1 MISQSVIIPDSTIHQ
16 EYLNKIKETCFVCV
30 NCRAFPFIAI
40 NEQLPDAID
49 IRCCKC
55 NDKRTMKVKEYFQL
69 SWLENEITNNNND
82 SGSSSSKKK
91 TNNSDNS
98 EQAIIAKTNL
108 ILDVLSI
115 WNAII
120 KSTTTLKSIFN
131 FNITIKC
138 TYIDHYNEMHLIEY
152 VCEDCVQNLCE
163 KCYNE
168 SEHHSHNVIK
178 LTEYLDKDSINKKKL
193 YITDAF
199 NIIDEYNQNELNDIN
214 NIISS
219 KSPDTELTSLKRKL
233 LFTICDNKLIN
244 KCYLTLFL
252 ILTKLNETYNN
263 TTNTTCPCYA
273 LLKTITNLSNI
284 YIPPSNPFTS
294 ITSSSINDLLQLHIN
309 NVITRISSTYILTHD
324 TQDSFFNNIQSHYN
338 KYTFTCTH
346 IALRCSIN
354 YSQIKNKKTIIKQIL
369 LLNNFDFALATSS
382 ANVKVFEPQ
391 TMKCVQKCSKHK
403 AQVNYLCPLGMRY
416 FLSCSDDG
424 KVIQWK
430 HHRSA
435 FTKFSLEI
443 SSHFQKGKTVIKNL
457 NKLRCVIAY
466 DNETKVIVLEGDN
479 NIKVYRVNDN
489 EQPFTLIKT
498 FQQDSPQITSMLVY
512 KDNTLITLTNDDNT
526 LRFWNIEATRLE
538 VDKTITEL
546 DTVNK
551 VNAMKLLN
559 DKMLVVAGNSSFVVV
574 NLYDYCIMWKV
585 NGDDI
590 CQVSAV
596 DRINEMNFI
605 IAAKQYFIVYK
616 VLIDKIEE
624 VKKVSHSQFG
634 NISDVCVMNGNNI
647 IISSA
652 NETYLNKFTYT
663 IEE

>member
-1 MISQSVIIPDSTIHQ
+1 MLSQSVIIPDSAIHQ
-16 EYLNKIKETCFVCV
+16 EYLSKIKETCFNCA
-30 NCRAFPFIAI
+30 NCRSCPLIAI
-40 NEQLPDAID
+40 NQQQPDAID
-49 IRCCKC
+49 ICCCEC
-55 NDKRTMKVKEYFQL
+55 NDKRTIKVKEYFQL
-69 SWLENEITNNNND
+69 SWLENEIANSNND
-82 SGSSSSKKK
+82 SSSSSSKTKK
-91 TNNSDNS
+91 PTNNV
-98 EQAIIAKTNL
+98 EHAILAKTNL

-120 KSTTTLKSIFN
+120 KSPNTLKSIFN

-138 TYIDHYNEMHLIEY
+138 TYLNHYNELHLIEY
-152 VCEDCVQNLCE
+152 ICEDCVKHLCE

-168 SEHHSHNVIK
+168 TEHHSHNVIK
-178 LTEYLDKDSINKKKL
+178 LTDYLNKDSINKKKL

-214 NIISS
+214 NIISN
-219 KSPDTELTSLKRKL
+219 KTPDNELTSLKRKL
-233 LFTICDNKLIN
+233 LLTICNNKIIN

-252 ILTKLNETYNN
+252 ILTKLYETYSNN
-263 TTNTTCPCYA
+263 TACTCYS
-273 LLKTITNLSNI
+273 LLKSINNLSNI
-284 YIPPSNPFTS
+284 YIPLSNPFNSNT
-294 ITSSSINDLLQLHIN
+294 ITSSSIMDLLQLHIN

-324 TQDSFFNNIQSHYN
+324 KQESFFANIQTHYN
-338 KYTFTCTH
+338 KYAFTCSQ
-346 IALRCSIN
+346 ISLRCSIN
-354 YSQIKNKKTIIKQIL
+354 YSHTKNKKTVIKQIL

-382 ANVKVFEPQ
+382 NNVKVFEPQ

-403 AQVNYLCPLGMRY
+403 AQVNYLCPLGMRC

-435 FTKFSLEI
+435 FTKLSLEI
-443 SSHFQKGKTVIKNL
+443 SSHFQKGKTVIKGL

-466 DNETKVIVLEGDN
+466 DNETKAIVLEGDN

-512 KDNTLITLTNDDNT
+512 KDNTLITLTNADNT
-526 LRFWNIEATRLE
+526 LRFWNINATRLDG
-538 VDKTITEL
+538 DKTITEL
-546 DTVNK
+546 DTVDK
-551 VNAMKLLN
+551 VNSMKLLN

-574 NLYDYCIMWKV
+574 NLYDYCILWKV

-616 VLIDKIEE
+616 VLIDKVEE
-624 VKKVSHSQFG
+624 VKKISHSQYG

-652 NETYLNKFTYT
+652 NESYLNKFTYT
-663 IEE
+663 IDE

>member
-1 MISQSVIIPDSTIHQ
+1 MLSQSVIIPDSTIHQ
-16 EYLNKIKETCFVCV
+16 EYFSKIKETCFVCA

-40 NEQLPDAID
+40 NEQQPDAID
-49 IRCCKC
+49 ICCCECK
-55 NDKRTMKVKEYFQL
+55 DKRTMKIKEYFQL
-69 SWLENEITNNNND
+69 SWLENEIANNNND
-82 SGSSSSKKK
+82 SSSSSKTKK
-91 TNNSDNS
+91 TNNNG
-98 EQAIIAKTNL
+98 EQAIHVKTNL
-108 ILDVLSI
+108 ILDVFSI

-120 KSTTTLKSIFN
+120 KSTNTLKSIFN
-131 FNITIKC
+131 FNIIIKC
-138 TYIDHYNEMHLIEY
+138 TYLDHYNELHLIEY
-152 VCEDCVQNLCE
+152 ICEDCIQNLCE

-168 SEHHSHNVIK
+168 TEHHSHNVIK
-178 LTEYLDKDSINKKKL
+178 LTDYLDKDSINKKKL

-214 NIISS
+214 NIISN
-219 KSPDTELTSLKRKL
+219 KAPDNELTSLKRKL
-233 LFTICDNKLIN
+233 LLKICDNKIIN

-252 ILTKLNETYNN
+252 ILTKLYETYSNNN
-263 TTNTTCPCYA
+263 TCTCYS
-273 LLKTITNLSNI
+273 LLKSINNLSNI
-284 YIPPSNPFTS
+284 YIPPSNPFNSNT
-294 ITSSSINDLLQLHIN
+294 ITSSSIMNLLQLHIKK
-309 NVITRISSTYILTHD
+309 VITRISSTYILTHNK
-324 TQDSFFNNIQSHYN
+324 QESFFENIQTHYN
-338 KYTFTCTH
+338 KYAFTCSQ

-354 YSQIKNKKTIIKQIL
+354 YSQTKNKKTVIKQIL

-382 ANVKVFEPQ
+382 NNIKVFEPQ

-443 SSHFQKGKTVIKNL
+443 SSHFQKGKTVIKDL

-466 DNETKVIVLEGDN
+466 DNETKAIVLEGDN
-479 NIKVYRVNDN
+479 NIKVYKVNDN

-512 KDNTLITLTNDDNT
+512 KHNTLITLTNDDNT
-526 LRFWNIEATRLE
+526 LRFWNIDATRLDG
-538 VDKTITEL
+538 DKTITEL
-546 DTVNK
+546 DTVDKINS
-551 VNAMKLLN
+551 MKLLN

-574 NLYDYCIMWKV
+574 NLYDYCILWKV

-616 VLIDKIEE
+616 VLIDKVEE

-652 NETYLNKFTYT
+652 NESYLNKFTYT